1 MGLLSTP
8 RVSSVPGEYNY
19 FSAGAKVII
28 TAGASGY
35 CTLFVPSSHVENM
48 APKDKRI
55 FRLTSECSL
64 SCIISKGTYKG
75 GIGERKPDNN
85 TTDRAQ

>member
-1 MGLLSTP
+1 MTWCG
-8 RVSSVPGEYNY
+8 
-19 FSAGAKVII
+19 
-28 TAGASGY
+28 
-35 CTLFVPSSHVENM
+35 TLFVPSSHVENM

-85 TTDRAQ
+85 TTDRAQKKPSVAQRVVHRRCNSVHMRLIY